1 MLSSTPLLVL
11 RLYELAQVLGT
22 VFGAYLVLR
31 FGASKFLVGL
41 YAGCVSIFFF
51 DWIFTDSWFLNLTY
65 DARSLNLF
73 TLDGRPEPL
82 WSPCSYATFFGVTVL
97 LVLRYRHWLDTRL
110 GKWQYLVLP
119 AFIVVLD
126 LAVEGFVIAA
136 LDVYR
141 YGYRPEWT
149 VFGVPYTNLIWVN
162 LILLPMI
169 WVCRSV
175 VDMQHE
181 RGIVTMRGE
190 PSVVEHRPLPV
201 VGDPAP
207 THIKTLSPAGVTVQ
221 VREPLVMA
229 AIGFSVCPTAFY
241 LGIAVMTPVLQ
252 WISPWT

>member
-1 MLSSTPLLVL
+1 MVPPT
-11 RLYELAQVLGT
+11 
-22 VFGAYLVLR
+22 
-31 FGASKFLVGL
+31 
-41 YAGCVSIFFF
+41 
-51 DWIFTDSWFLNLTY
+51 
-65 DARSLNLF
+65 
-73 TLDGRPEPL
+73 L

-149 VFGVPYTNLIWVN
+149 VLGVPYTNLIWVN

-181 RGIVTMRGE
+181 RGVVTMRGE
-190 PSVVEHRPLPV
+190 LSAVERGPLPV

-207 THIKTLSPAGVTVQ
+207 THMKTLSPAVVTVQ

-252 WISPWT
+252 WIRPWT